1 MKASEMLKAIS
12 TALVIGLILLALWVY
27 IGEAQLKDMWLPI
40 ALYWLVL
47 AVKNLCDYFSSF
59 LAKRCAKESKNHGM

>member
-1 MKASEMLKAIS
+1 MKALEMLKAIS

-47 AVKNLCDYFSSF
+47 AVKNLCDYFSAF
-59 LAKRCAKESKNHGM
+59 LAKRCTEESKRNGM